1 MTSDSGGGYP
11 PSGLQRRGNH
21 KARIIV
27 TLTGLAGLALA
38 IGLLVHG
45 GVYDVVRVLAR
56 GGWGLLWLIP
66 LRLLPIVLD
75 ASGWRLLLQGQRR
88 ASALFLV
95 WVAAVR
101 DSVNT
106 LLPVARVGGE
116 VAGLRL
122 LMIRGVPG
130 SEAGASIIVEVTVTL
145 LVQFVF
151 TLLGIAI
158 LFSYLDDHGA
168 ARDVFFGFAAF
179 VPVVAVFL
187 VLQRRGGLFQRLAR
201 ILGAITGG
209 RNFLGMADPKR
220 LDRAVQALYRKP
232 RLLAATALWQSS
244 GLVAGSVEIWFALHL
259 FGYPVSPLAALFF
272 ESLAQT
278 IQSASFFVPAGL
290 GVQEGS
296 FVFLGAVLGLAP
308 DVSLALSLARRL
320 RQLGFGIPMLVSWQW
335 VEARHLRLRLRAQ
348 ETEIP
353 R

>member
-1 MTSDSGGGYP
+1 MTSDSGGGHAALGP
-11 PSGLQRRGNH
+11 PGYGSR
-21 KARIIV
+21 KVRIVV

-45 GVYDVVRVLAR
+45 GVDDVVRVLAR

-75 ASGWRLLLQGQRR
+75 ASGWRLLLQGKRR

-158 LFSYLDDHGA
+158 LFSYLGDHGA
-168 ARDVFFGFAAF
+168 ARDIFFGFAAF
-179 VPVVAVFL
+179 APVVLAFL
-187 VLQRRGGLFQRLAR
+187 LLQRRGELFQWLAR

-209 RNFLGMADPKR
+209 RKFLGMADPKR
-220 LDRAVQALYRKP
+220 LDRAVHALYQKP

-244 GLVAGSVEIWFALHL
+244 GLMAGATEIWLALHL

-272 ESLAQT
+272 ESLAQA

-320 RQLGFGIPMLVSWQW
+320 RQLGFGIPVLVSWQW